1 MCQCLSVKYKLT
13 LTIST
18 IVFLF
23 LSLTV
28 ILNDYS
34 TRVNLRAESEGDME
48 RFSNQVANAVDQYDR
63 IRLAYE
69 VEIIEKLRYA
79 SYLSAS
85 MIPKNRSEIT
95 DAALARTAEQ
105 MSLAHVSMISFD
117 GAQWTIEESS
127 SRSLRGKPVDLNVV
141 PEGLMLHV
149 ESNGDSSSQA
159 GGSFY
164 LSDWPNDRLEA
175 DRDKRLWGYLQLP
188 DRDYMLAVGIDVE
201 QEISLLER
209 GGPQAIIRDI
219 TGLHPEILEMTVI
232 KDGEVQFGDY
242 RYEDGS
248 VEGTVDKALTQDKI
262 MYREHRAGERRMSIS
277 YKTYGEADRYI
288 VRAVTNLDYLHAELR
303 KNRLNHVVIY
313 ATVLIFV
320 ILTSY
325 WLSGV
330 LIRPVRSILGKVN
343 EVAAGVFDT
352 PLEVKHKDELGQL
365 AERINAMA
373 KNLDVYTN
381 KLKGAF
387 EENRSMNEYLES
399 IINHTPDAIH
409 IEELDGTI
417 VRVNHAFEIMF
428 GWTQDEAVG
437 QRLRLVPERYMQ
449 EEKQAFDAMMAGT
462 LQPARETVRV
472 RKDGTWLDVS
482 VTTSP
487 IRDKNGI
494 IRAFASI
501 TRDMT
506 SKNKMDELLRQAEKL
521 NTVGQLAAGVAHEIR
536 NPLTTLRGFVQLQQ
550 QTQKLNVRHSDL
562 MLSELDRINL
572 IVSEFLILAKPQATK
587 FEIKDVRFVL
597 GDVLSLLDSQAHLCD
612 VMFQTSFTAE
622 PCEVACEENQ
632 LKQVFINVLKNGIEA
647 MPDGGTILIRVQRPE
662 VDRIVVAIIDEGIGI
677 PEEMI
682 PKLGDPFFT
691 GKDSGTGLGI
701 MVSQRIIQSHQG
713 TMNIRSTVGE
723 GTEVTLTLPAIVD

>member
-1 MCQCLSVKYKLT
+1 MCQWLSVKYKLT
-13 LTIST
+13 LTISL

-34 TRVNLRAESEGDME
+34 TRVNLRVEYEGDME
-48 RFSNQVANAVDQYDR
+48 RFSNQVANAVDQYDL
-63 IRLAYE
+63 IRFAFE
-69 VEIIEKLRYA
+69 TEIIERLRYA

-85 MIPKNRSEIT
+85 MIPENHSEIT
-95 DAALARTAEQ
+95 NTALTRVAEK
-105 MSLAHVSMISFD
+105 MRLAHLSMIRYD
-117 GAQWTIEESS
+117 GAQWNIEQSS
-127 SRSLRGKPVDLNVV
+127 SISLRGKPLDTDVV
-141 PEGLMLHV
+141 PKGLALQ
-149 ESNGDSSSQA
+149 EEEPEDGDPT

-164 LSDWPNDRLEA
+164 LSEWPHDARETE
-175 DRDKRLWGYLQLP
+175 REMQLWGYLQLP
-188 DRDYMLAVGIDVE
+188 DRDYMLAVGLDIG
-201 QEISLLER
+201 QEVSLLER
-209 GGPQAIIRDI
+209 GGPQGIIRDI
-219 TGLHPEILEMTVI
+219 TGLYPEILEMAVF
-232 KDGEVQFGDY
+232 KDGELIFGDH
-242 RYEDGS
+242 RYEIESDNRA
-248 VEGTVDKALTQDKI
+248 VNAAMIQDKI
-262 MYREHRAGERRMSIS
+262 YYQDHADGDRKLAIG
-277 YKTYGEADRYI
+277 YKTYGEENRY
-288 VRAVTNLDYLHAELR
+288 AVQTVMDLDYLHSEIR

-313 ATVLIFV
+313 STVLIFV

-373 KNLDVYTN
+373 KNLAVYTN
-381 KLKGAF
+381 KLKSAF

-399 IINHTPDAIH
+399 IINYTPDAIH

-417 VRVNHAFEIMF
+417 VRVNQAFEKMF

-437 QRLRLVPERYMQ
+437 QRRRLVPERYMQ
-449 EEKQAFDAMMAGT
+449 EEKQAFDAMMAGA

-487 IRDKNGI
+487 IRDKNGV

-572 IVSEFLILAKPQATK
+572 IVSEFMILAKPQATK

-612 VMFQTSFTAE
+612 VMFQTAFTAE

-647 MPDGGTILIRVQRPE
+647 MPDGGSILIRVEKPE
-662 VDRIVVAIIDEGIGI
+662 ADRIKVAIIDEGIGI

-691 GKDSGTGLGI
+691 GKDTGTGLGI
-701 MVSQRIIQSHQG
+701 MVSQRIIQSHHG
-713 TMNIRSTVGE
+713 TMDIRSTVGE
-723 GTEVTLTLPAIVD
+723 GTEVTLTLPAILD

>member
-34 TRVNLRAESEGDME
+34 TRVNLRAESERDME

-85 MIPKNRSEIT
+85 MIPKNRGEIT

-105 MSLAHVSMISFD
+105 MSLAHVSMIRFD
-117 GAQWTIEESS
+117 GSQWTIEESS
-127 SRSLRGKPVDLNVV
+127 SIDLRGKPVDLSVV
-141 PEGLMLHV
+141 PKGLMLHL
-149 ESNGDSSSQA
+149 EMNGNGSKSA
-159 GGSFY
+159 EGSFY
-164 LSDWPNDRLEA
+164 LSDWPNDKLEA
-175 DRDKRLWGYLQLP
+175 DQGRRLWGYLQLP

-219 TGLHPEILEMTVI
+219 TGLHPEIVEMTVI
-232 KDGEVQFGDY
+232 KDGQVQFGEY
-242 RYEDGS
+242 RYEEGS
-248 VEGTVDKALTQDKI
+248 LEEAVDKAIEQDRI
-262 MYREHRAGERRMSIS
+262 TYRDHRLGERRLSVS
-277 YKTYGEADRYI
+277 YKTYGDADRYV
-288 VRAVTNLDYLHAELR
+288 VRTVTNLDYLHAELR

-417 VRVNHAFEIMF
+417 VRVNHAFETMF
-428 GWTQDEAVG
+428 GWSQDEAVG

-462 LQPARETVRV
+462 LKPARETVRI

-572 IVSEFLILAKPQATK
+572 IVGEFLILAKPQATK

-632 LKQVFINVLKNGIEA
+632 LKQVFINILKNGIEA
-647 MPDGGTILIRVQRPE
+647 MPDGGTILIRVERPE
-662 VDRIVVAIIDEGIGI
+662 ADRIEVAIIDEGIGI
-677 PEEMI
+677 PEEII

-691 GKDSGTGLGI
+691 GKDTGTGLGI
-701 MVSQRIIQSHQG
+701 MVSQRIIQSHHG